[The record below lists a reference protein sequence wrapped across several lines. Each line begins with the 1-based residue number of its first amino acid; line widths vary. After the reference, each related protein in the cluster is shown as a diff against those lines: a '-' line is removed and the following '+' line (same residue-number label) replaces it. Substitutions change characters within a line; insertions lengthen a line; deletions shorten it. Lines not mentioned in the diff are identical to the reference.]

1 MFSKI
6 LFGNFIFY
14 IYFVVQSRICDF
26 IQLSASDPIIKVQ
39 VSNLKTFNHKNVSL
53 LNVKKKWENQPLLS
67 FFYFLLLLFTDQEV
81 DVNSSTANL
90 FTSLSSCVLSMLT
103 RNEIL
108 L

>member
-26 IQLSASDPIIKVQ
+26 IQLSASDPFIKVQ

-53 LNVKKKWENQPLLS
+53 LNVKKNEKTSLCCL
-67 FFYFLLLLFTDQEV
+67 FFTFFLVLFTAQEV
-81 DVNSSTANL
+81 DVNSSKANL